1 MAVAFVECS
10 HTLTIVMAWMW
21 YRKRV
26 NEIIV
31 FVILLLLPFFWGSF
45 LRTCAH
51 ACFLSFF
58 ISSVST
64 RFLIVIAIFFSDSTC
79 ITPISNASTAASKHS
94 SPSITPIKSS
104 PSSFTKTAYLTAYSS
119 LSVETFSEST
129 SADAYS
135 IPTDSDDLNV
145 TVTNQSGNTFYESCA
160 RTPKRL
166 KKFTQT
172 VPQRIRR
179 RILDTYPRLQRLS
192 IARVFQINIRG
203 DQTTA
208 QSNESAA
215 TRPEDCSCSEE
226 GLFDGKCLKSFME
239 MSVQPCSQI
248 MSSTP
253 IITKDVYDPSLFNV
267 ARFKKV
273 ELHELSPKMS
283 EFHGKLLGCLKQ
295 RKAKKREIFP
305 FAHFWDWSF
314 IHTSSIP
321 N

>member
-1 MAVAFVECS
+1 MHNNKSWLALWLSLSSNART
-10 HTLTIVMAWMW
+10 HNAGMAWMW

-31 FVILLLLPFFWGSF
+31 FVVIFCSTFAILVGFVSF
-45 LRTCAH
+45 YACAR
-51 ACFLSFF
+51 ARVFFLSFTF
-58 ISSVST
+58 YYII
-64 RFLIVIAIFFSDSTC
+64 FFFIVIAIFISDSTC
-79 ITPISNASTAASKHS
+79 ITPISNASTASKHS

-119 LSVETFSEST
+119 LSLDTFSEST

-135 IPTDSDDLNV
+135 IPTDSDDFNV
-145 TVTNQSGNTFYESCA
+145 TVTNQSRNTFYESCVQ
-160 RTPKRL
+160 TPKRL

-203 DQTTA
+203 DQTTV
-208 QSNESAA
+208 QSNDTEGTDA
-215 TRPEDCSCSEE
+215 EDCSCRED

-239 MSVQPCSQI
+239 MSVQPVEYRNNSQI

-253 IITKDVYDPSLFNV
+253 IIAKDVYDPSLFNV

-283 EFHGKLLGCLKQ
+283 EFHGMLCRCLG
-295 RKAKKREIFP
+295 
-305 FAHFWDWSF
+305 
-314 IHTSSIP
+314 
-321 N
+321 

>member
-1 MAVAFVECS
+1 M
-10 HTLTIVMAWMW
+10 
-21 YRKRV
+21 R
-26 NEIIV
+26 
-31 FVILLLLPFFWGSF
+31 
-45 LRTCAH
+45 
-51 ACFLSFF
+51 ACFSFVFSFRHF
-58 ISSVST
+58 IFIHLFV
-64 RFLIVIAIFFSDSTC
+64 IVIAHLFSDSTC
-79 ITPISNASTAASKHS
+79 ITPISNASTASQHS

-104 PSSFTKTAYLTAYSS
+104 PSFTKTAYLTAFSS
-119 LSVETFSEST
+119 LSLETFSEST

-135 IPTDSDDLNV
+135 IPTDTDDLNV
-145 TVTNQSGNTFYESCA
+145 TVTNQSGNTFYESCVL
-160 RTPKRL
+160 TPKRL

-203 DQTTA
+203 DQTAPLNGTA
-208 QSNESAA
+208 ETAEEAA
-215 TRPEDCSCSEE
+215 EDCSCGED

-239 MSVQPCSQI
+239 MSVQPAEYRSNSQI

-283 EFHGKLLGCLKQ
+283 EFHGKSDGFVVQSNRKQ
-295 RKAKKREIFP
+295 MKTTQQSPNIF
-305 FAHFWDWSF
+305 F
-314 IHTSSIP
+314 
-321 N
+321 

>member
-1 MAVAFVECS
+1 MLF
-10 HTLTIVMAWMW
+10 
-21 YRKRV
+21 
-26 NEIIV
+26 
-31 FVILLLLPFFWGSF
+31 FFLLLPFFWGSF
-45 LRTCAH
+45 LSIRVRAR
-51 ACFLSFF
+51 AFFLSF
-58 ISSVST
+58 ST
-64 RFLIVIAIFFSDSTC
+64 RFLIVIAIFISDSTC
-79 ITPISNASTAASKHS
+79 ITPISNASTASKHS

-145 TVTNQSGNTFYESCA
+145 TVTNQSGNTFYESCV
-160 RTPKRL
+160 RTPRRL

-179 RILDTYPRLQRLS
+179 RILDSYPRLQRLS

-208 QSNESAA
+208 QSSESAA
-215 TRPEDCSCSEE
+215 TGPEDCSCSEE

-283 EFHGKLLGCLKQ
+283 EFHGKLSILPLLLFETTESK
-295 RKAKKREIFP
+295 KKRNIFICP
-305 FAHFWDWSF
+305 LLELISHSHLINSKLNINQMRIKHSYEDS
-314 IHTSSIP
+314 
-321 N
+321 ND